1 MSWRDR
7 AIVRADR
14 IPPRVWA
21 AGVIALIATQA
32 LVEHLM
38 GRVAIC
44 TCGYVKLWEGEVMSA
59 GNSQHLTDWYSFS
72 HIIHGFGFY
81 FLFWLIG
88 RRWPI
93 GLRFLAAVSIE
104 VSWELI
110 ENTSFI
116 IDRYR
121 AETISLNYYGDS
133 IINSVSDT
141 MMAIAGFW
149 LARFLPVKLVVALA
163 VAMEIVV
170 GVMIRD
176 NLTLNVLMLIHPVHA
191 VEAWQAAGQVK

>member
-7 AIVRADR
+7 AIAWADR

-21 AGVIALIATQA
+21 AGVIALIATQV

-88 RRWPI
+88 RRWPL

-104 VSWELI
+104 VSWEVI

-163 VAMEIVV
+163 VAMEIGV